1 MNNTE
6 QILYTIIIIFIII
19 IFFYFININIEPFDN
34 KKTEMCQKK
43 AKICELDTVQENHY
57 QSGTGDAKF
66 NGTINFK
73 TPFSSTPII
82 LTQIIGDKSIINNSY
97 SIQVYDVTSNGFSY
111 SKNKIENYLL
121 NNDNVDNANI
131 IKMSNS
137 TTELFYWVAI
147 S

>member
-1 MNNTE
+1 MNNRE

-19 IFFYFININIEPFDN
+19 IFFYFININIESFDN
-34 KKTEMCQKK
+34 KTEECQKK
-43 AKICELDTVQENHY
+43 AKICELDTVEENHY
-57 QSGTGDAKF
+57 QNGTGDAKF

-73 TPFSSTPII
+73 TPFLSPPIV
-82 LTQIIGDKSIINNSY
+82 LTQIIGDNSTINNTY

-111 SKNKIENYLL
+111 SKNKIENYVL

-131 IKMSNS
+131 IKMTNS

-147 S
+147 A

>member
-1 MNNTE
+1 MNNRE

-19 IFFYFININIEPFDN
+19 IFFYFINVNIESFDN
-34 KKTEMCQKK
+34 KTEECQKK

-73 TPFSSTPII
+73 TPFLSTPIV
-82 LTQIIGDKSIINNSY
+82 LTQIIGDNSNINNSY

-111 SKNKIENYLL
+111 SKNKIENYLI
-121 NNDNVDNANI
+121 NNENVKNANI

-147 S
+147 A